1 MKQMTRLL
9 MVTLTGL
16 TLACAG
22 WAAEERDPQEE
33 DQFGNPR
40 EPALQVFRTTG
51 RGLEALVYHCGKSL
65 KEGNEHF
72 PILGSVKILEGFGT
86 GLVELST
93 STYKG
98 MAGSKSKPHDKLSK
112 PNQILNSDPVLRN
125 TRQVAG
131 TAIVA
136 GAGGVPTVAGLYAG
150 QKATDQFPRQKVQ
163 VENGRKREEKKRM
176 TVPEA
181 QRRYVGK
188 RAEYGREVERGRGNL
203 LKQLRYR
210 EE

>member
-1 MKQMTRLL
+1 MKEMTRLSMMVL
-9 MVTLTGL
+9 MSLM
-16 TLACAG
+16 LAGVA
-22 WAAEERDPQEE
+22 WAANEADADTQ

-65 KEGNEHF
+65 KEGNQHF

-86 GLVELST
+86 GLVELTT

-98 MAGSKSKPHDKLSK
+98 MAGSKPKPHDELSK
-112 PNQILNSDPVLRN
+112 PNQVINSDPLLKN

-131 TAIVA
+131 TAVVA
-136 GAGGVPTVAGLYAG
+136 GGGGIPAVAGLYAG
-150 QKATDQFPRQKVQ
+150 QKVTDQFPKQE
-163 VENGRKREEKKRM
+163 VEVKNGREREEKKRM
-176 TVPEA
+176 TVSEA
-181 QRRYVGK
+181 QIRYVGK
-188 RAEYGREVERGRGNL
+188 RAQYGREVERGRGNL
-203 LKQLRYR
+203 LKQFRYQ